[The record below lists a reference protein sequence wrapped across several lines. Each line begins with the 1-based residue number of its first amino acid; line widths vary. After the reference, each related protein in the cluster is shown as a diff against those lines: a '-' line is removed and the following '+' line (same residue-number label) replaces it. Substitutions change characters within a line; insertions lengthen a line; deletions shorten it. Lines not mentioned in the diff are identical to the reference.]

1 MGLAEARSPYEPIQP
16 GEVTLL
22 PTHKQSLQAGLSVK
36 AYDFT
41 RENDFQLLLP
51 GLEDID
57 VNDPLNDHLLY
68 LKSKRS
74 VSSSSNQRE
83 VFRLVGG
90 DYASSFSSEGGF
102 SFANYVRF
110 KETPRM
116 KLLQMRSLKPHLF
129 QQPIPLNE
137 AQIKSDAFYKNILLK
152 ESQEKMARL
161 GNNDAIDDY
170 DPTEATV
177 PVPGTGKRS
186 INAPKIASFLQ
197 RVRSSQTASSRQ
209 KKKPHFVTSSVVVE
223 TDYLQFEGAEFVD
236 CFGRLRRLHPKP
248 KYREAASI
256 QVDKCELLVQI
267 VGAKNIPLRSE
278 EESIQSQLLT
288 ASRAGAAS
296 AADEQPLVSEH
307 LLDERKRK
315 DKLRARTF
323 VEVRFQEHSAT
334 TSTLDGASPMW
345 RQSVALPFHAPQDDF
360 SPTSLQQ
367 VRDVVYFCLF
377 DEVLEDDSER
387 GGRETETSPSH
398 YHRSAL
404 PMTPVLRYI
413 IIIII
418 TIIIIIRFLGRRKP
432 FAGGEAVHRQL
443 LYAIRDYLPGGTHRR
458 GVPGRHADHQLRIRP
473 CCFHRHCGSR

>member
-1 MGLAEARSPYEPIQP
+1 MLFQGSMLCTAEYDMGTVEARSPYEPIQP

-22 PTHKQSLQAGLSVK
+22 PTLTHKQSLLALGSGGLSGSRSDAAMIK

-51 GLEDID
+51 DLEDID
-57 VNDPLNDHLLY
+57 ENDPLNDRLLY
-68 LKSKRS
+68 SKAKRGYAT
-74 VSSSSNQRE
+74 SSSSNQRQ

-90 DYASSFSSEGGF
+90 DYASSFSSEGGS

-110 KETPRM
+110 KEPARM
-116 KLLQMRSLKPHLF
+116 KLLQLRSLKPHLF

-137 AQIKSDAFYKNILLK
+137 ALIKSDAFYKNLFLK
-152 ESQEKMARL
+152 EIHEKMMARL
-161 GNNDAIDDY
+161 GNSSETTTTTAVDEY
-170 DPTEATV
+170 DLTEATAAAATA
-177 PVPGTGKRS
+177 PGTDKRS

-209 KKKPHFVTSSVVVE
+209 RKKPHFVTSSVVVE
-223 TDYLQFEGAEFVD
+223 TDYLQFEEAEVVD

-278 EESIQSQLLT
+278 EQSIQSQLLT
-288 ASRAGAAS
+288 ASRATAGGAGGGGGGV
-296 AADEQPLVSEH
+296 DEQPLVSEH

-334 TSTLDGASPMW
+334 TSTLDGGSCPMW

-360 SPTSLQQ
+360 SPDSLQQ
-367 VRDVVYFCLF
+367 VRDVVYFTLF
-377 DEVLEDDSER
+377 DEVLEDDTER
-387 GGRETETSPSH
+387 GGEETAAASS
-398 YHRSAL
+398 
-404 PMTPVLRYI
+404 
-413 IIIII
+413 
-418 TIIIIIRFLGRRKP
+418 
-432 FAGGEAVHRQL
+432 
-443 LYAIRDYLPGGTHRR
+443 
-458 GVPGRHADHQLRIRP
+458 
-473 CCFHRHCGSR
+473 